1 MEKIN
6 LNPTSNNVVVAAKPV
21 KVGRYKIRF
30 VPILITILL
39 AISLF
44 YGMRW
49 FIRAEITPVPPKVG
63 PSPGDTEDDE
73 AETETE
79 TDNVNVT
86 PIDTPTPEP
95 PKEREFVYD
104 FIVNHE
110 HASYMG
116 IHIGDV
122 LVDDERVSDSVVVH
136 QEADRGGTKKE
147 FVYDEEGDKTM
158 AMYTQLQP
166 KGLKFMTVTLKRFN
180 RPSKFTL
187 TFARPMFAPGWII
200 KENDVVIYEE
210 TSNRGRNA
218 GPAPVMYDYM
228 LPFEGEPKKVVS
240 PT

>member
-6 LNPTSNNVVVAAKPV
+6 LNPSVTPTKAIVATKPIKIGGYKV
-21 KVGRYKIRF
+21 KI
-30 VPILITILL
+30 VPILLTILL
-39 AISLF
+39 VCSLV
-44 YGMRW
+44 YGSYLFVKNGTTRP
-49 FIRAEITPVPPKVG
+49 PVQDPEPEPVV
-63 PSPGDTEDDE
+63 DDE
-73 AETETE
+73 
-79 TDNVNVT
+79 NVN
-86 PIDTPTPEP
+86 DTPTPEP

-104 FIVNHE
+104 FIINHE

-116 IHIGDV
+116 IQLGDI

-147 FVYDEEGDKTM
+147 YVYDEDGDQTM

-166 KGLKFMTVTLKRFN
+166 KGLKFMTVTLKRFT
-180 RPSKFTL
+180 RPVKFTL

-210 TSNRGRNA
+210 TSNRGTNA

-228 LPFEGEPKKVVS
+228 LPFEGEPKKTAS

>member
-6 LNPTSNNVVVAAKPV
+6 LNPTVTPTKAIVATKTV
-21 KVGRYKIRF
+21 KIGGYKVKI
-30 VPILITILL
+30 VPILLTILL
-39 AISLF
+39 VCSLV
-44 YGMRW
+44 YGSYLFMKDGTTRP
-49 FIRAEITPVPPKVG
+49 PVQDPKPEPDV
-63 PSPGDTEDDE
+63 DDE
-73 AETETE
+73 
-79 TDNVNVT
+79 NVNVT
-86 PIDTPTPEP
+86 PVDTPVPEP

-104 FIVNHE
+104 FIINHE

-116 IHIGDV
+116 IQLGDI

-147 FVYDEEGDKTM
+147 YVYDEDGDQTM

-166 KGLKFMTVTLKRFN
+166 EGLKFMTVTLKRFT
-180 RPSKFTL
+180 RPVKFTL
-187 TFARPMFAPGWII
+187 TFARPMFAPGWTI

-218 GPAPVMYDYM
+218 GPSPVMYDYM
-228 LPFEGEPKKVVS
+228 LPFEGEPKKTTS

>member
-6 LNPTSNNVVVAAKPV
+6 LNPSVTPTKAIVAAKPIKIGGYKV
-21 KVGRYKIRF
+21 KI
-30 VPILITILL
+30 VPILLTILL
-39 AISLF
+39 VCSLV
-44 YGMRW
+44 YGSYLFVKNGTTRP
-49 FIRAEITPVPPKVG
+49 PVQDPEPEPVV
-63 PSPGDTEDDE
+63 DDE
-73 AETETE
+73 
-79 TDNVNVT
+79 NVN
-86 PIDTPTPEP
+86 DTPTPEP

-104 FIVNHE
+104 FIINHE

-116 IHIGDV
+116 IHLGDI

-147 FVYDEEGDKTM
+147 YVYDEDGDQTM

-166 KGLKFMTVTLKRFN
+166 KGLKFMTVTLKRFT
-180 RPSKFTL
+180 RPVKFTL

-210 TSNRGRNA
+210 TSNRGINA

-228 LPFEGEPKKVVS
+228 LPFEGEPKKTAS

>member
-6 LNPTSNNVVVAAKPV
+6 LNPSVTPTKAIVATKPIKIGGYKV
-21 KVGRYKIRF
+21 KI
-30 VPILITILL
+30 VPILLTILL
-39 AISLF
+39 VCSLV
-44 YGMRW
+44 YGSYLFVKNGTTRP
-49 FIRAEITPVPPKVG
+49 PVQDPEPEPVV
-63 PSPGDTEDDE
+63 DDE
-73 AETETE
+73 
-79 TDNVNVT
+79 NVN
-86 PIDTPTPEP
+86 DTPTPEP

-104 FIVNHE
+104 FIINHE

-116 IHIGDV
+116 IHLGDI

-147 FVYDEEGDKTM
+147 YVYDEDGDQTM

-166 KGLKFMTVTLKRFN
+166 KGLKFMTVTLKRFT
-180 RPSKFTL
+180 RPVKFTL

-210 TSNRGRNA
+210 TSNRGTNA

-228 LPFEGEPKKVVS
+228 LPFEGEPKKTAS

>member
-6 LNPTSNNVVVAAKPV
+6 LNPNVTPIKAIVATKPV
-21 KVGRYKIRF
+21 KIGGYKVKI
-30 VPILITILL
+30 VPILLTILL
-39 AISLF
+39 VCSLV
-44 YGMRW
+44 YGSYLFMKDGT
-49 FIRAEITPVPPKVG
+49 TPPPVQE
-63 PSPGDTEDDE
+63 PETEPETEPDVDDE
-73 AETETE
+73 
-79 TDNVNVT
+79 NVNVT
-86 PIDTPTPEP
+86 PADTPVPEP

-104 FIVNHE
+104 FIINHA

-116 IHIGDV
+116 IQLGDV

-147 FVYDEEGDKTM
+147 YVYDEDGDQTM

-166 KGLKFMTVTLKRFN
+166 KGLKFMTVTLKRFT
-180 RPSKFTL
+180 RPVKFTL
-187 TFARPMFAPGWII
+187 TFARPMFAPGWTI

-218 GPAPVMYDYM
+218 GPSPVMYDYM
-228 LPFEGEPKKVVS
+228 LPFEGEPKKIAS

>member
-6 LNPTSNNVVVAAKPV
+6 LNPSVTPTKAIVATKPIKIGGYKV
-21 KVGRYKIRF
+21 KI
-30 VPILITILL
+30 VPILLTILL
-39 AISLF
+39 VCSLV
-44 YGMRW
+44 YGSYLFVKNGTTRP
-49 FIRAEITPVPPKVG
+49 PVQDPEPEPVV
-63 PSPGDTEDDE
+63 DDE
-73 AETETE
+73 
-79 TDNVNVT
+79 NVN
-86 PIDTPTPEP
+86 DTPTPEP

-104 FIVNHE
+104 FIINHE

-116 IHIGDV
+116 IHLGDI

-147 FVYDEEGDKTM
+147 YVYDEDGDQTM

-166 KGLKFMTVTLKRFN
+166 KGLKFMTVTLKRFT
-180 RPSKFTL
+180 RPVKFTL

-228 LPFEGEPKKVVS
+228 LPFEGEPKKTAS

>member
-6 LNPTSNNVVVAAKPV
+6 LNPNVTPIKAIVATKPV
-21 KVGRYKIRF
+21 KIGGYKVKI
-30 VPILITILL
+30 VPILLTILL
-39 AISLF
+39 VCSLV
-44 YGMRW
+44 YGSYLFMKDGTTRP
-49 FIRAEITPVPPKVG
+49 PVQDPEPE
-63 PSPGDTEDDE
+63 TEPETEPDVDDE
-73 AETETE
+73 
-79 TDNVNVT
+79 NVNVT
-86 PIDTPTPEP
+86 PADTPVPEP

-104 FIVNHE
+104 FIINHA

-116 IHIGDV
+116 IQLGDV

-147 FVYDEEGDKTM
+147 YVYDEDGDQTM

-166 KGLKFMTVTLKRFN
+166 EGLKFMTVTLKRFT
-180 RPSKFTL
+180 RPVKFTL
-187 TFARPMFAPGWII
+187 TFARPMFAPGWTI

-218 GPAPVMYDYM
+218 GPSPVMYDYM
-228 LPFEGEPKKVVS
+228 LPFEGEPKKIAS